1 MCSKPYDFEGF
12 VGDFKELLIQFVQM
26 KQSLG
31 FDYTTEADSLKR
43 FSKFTLKY
51 TIKNHALTKELVD
64 AWTEKSPNER
74 DVTWEGRI
82 NNLKQ
87 FAKFL
92 SDLGYEAYIPYIPF
106 CKAKINRNL
115 YVPHIFTQEQLRRFF
130 TECENI
136 NLHPLSNKHL
146 ILPALYRL
154 LYGCGLRI
162 SEALALKLKDVDL
175 KHGIITIRG
184 SKFNKDRLIPMSPSL
199 TQYLERYYSEIHAV
213 STPKDYFFMKK
224 DKTAIASSTV
234 YKNFRKILWKSGISH
249 GGKGRGPRLHD
260 LRHTFA
266 VHSLNQMVRQGVDLY
281 CALPILSTY
290 LGHASVA
297 ATERYLRLTEE
308 AYPGILDTISQTCA
322 YIFPEVKVK

>member
-1 MCSKPYDFEGF
+1 MRSKPYDYEDF
-12 VGDFKELLIQFVQM
+12 VGDFSDLLIQFVQM

-31 FDYTTEADSLKR
+31 FDYATQANTLKL

-51 TIKNHALTKELVD
+51 TIRNHALTKELVN
-64 AWTEKSPNER
+64 AWTEKRPNER
-74 DVTWEGRI
+74 DVTWEDRI

-87 FAKFL
+87 FAVFL
-92 SDLGYEAYIPYIPF
+92 SNLGYDAYIPV

-115 YVPHIFTQEQLRRFF
+115 YVPHIFTPEQLRRFF

-136 NLHPLSNKHL
+136 KPHPLSNQHL
-146 ILPALYRL
+146 IFPAIYRL

-162 SEALALKLKDVDL
+162 SEAVALKLKDVDL
-175 KHGIITIRG
+175 KDGIITVRG

-199 TQYLERYYSEIHAV
+199 TIYLETYFLKIHTV
-213 STPKDYFFMKK
+213 STPEDYFFMKR

-260 LRHTFA
+260 FRHTFA
-266 VHSLNQMVRQGVDLY
+266 VHSLNQMVRQEVDLY

-308 AYPGILDTISQTCA
+308 AYPGILDTVSRTCA

>member
-1 MCSKPYDFEGF
+1 MSSKPFDFEGF

-31 FDYTTEADSLKR
+31 FDYATDANTLKR

-51 TIKNHALTKELVD
+51 NIKNHALTKELVD
-64 AWTEKSPNER
+64 AWTEKRPGER

-82 NNLKQ
+82 NNLRQ

-92 SDLGYEAYIPYIPF
+92 SDLGYEAYIPF

-130 TECENI
+130 TECKNI

-175 KHGIITIRG
+175 KHGIITIHG
-184 SKFNKDRLIPMSPSL
+184 AKFNKDRLIPMSPSL
-199 TQYLERYYSEIHAV
+199 TLYLERYYSEIHAV
-213 STPKDYFFMKK
+213 STPKDYLFMKK

-266 VHSLNQMVRQGVDLY
+266 VHSLNQMVRQGVDIY

-297 ATERYLRLTEE
+297 ATEKYLRLTEE
-308 AYPGILDTISQTCA
+308 AYPGILEAISRTCA